1 MLSCWQGVGDCIP
14 LSQDDGEWIGCLP
27 NKIAICATVASGNN
41 TDYCSA
47 LLLNRDS
54 KSGIQQG
61 LTIGI
66 IVGGGAGY
74 LCLVFIPF
82 GKPNNKKI
90 IVEQNLSQ

>member
-1 MLSCWQGVGDCIP
+1 VLSCWQGVGDCIP

-66 IVGGGAGY
+66 IVGGGQATSASS
-74 LCLVFIPF
+74 LSLLESL
-82 GKPNNKKI
+82 I
-90 IVEQNLSQ
+90 IRKLLLSKT